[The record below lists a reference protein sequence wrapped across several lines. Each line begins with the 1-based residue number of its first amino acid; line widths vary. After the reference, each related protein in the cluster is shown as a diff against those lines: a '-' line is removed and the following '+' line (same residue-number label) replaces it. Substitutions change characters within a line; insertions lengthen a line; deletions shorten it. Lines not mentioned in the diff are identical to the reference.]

1 MRIVAL
7 AMLAL
12 LACAHETVNA
22 PEAVAPPVVESAP
35 APAPAPAAPA
45 VPETVA
51 VATPP
56 PAAPSPASIP
66 VERRAVQSADA
77 PKATGPYSAAIQAP
91 AGRVLFVSGQIAVDP
106 AKDRLVNGDAAK
118 QTERAM
124 ENVKAVL
131 EAAGSSVDDVVKTT
145 IFLTDL
151 ADFPKVNDAYGR
163 YFQKT
168 PPARAMVQVSALSRG
183 ARVAVEA
190 VAISRAGDSGAA
202 GGPVT
207 VSTAGAPKAIGPY
220 SQAVETRAGS
230 LLFVSGQIPVDPATG
245 ELVQGDIAAQTER
258 VMENL
263 KAVLASA
270 GASFSD
276 VVKTNVYMVDLV
288 GDGTKMNETY
298 GRYFQKSFPARA
310 TVQMAALPKGARIEI
325 ECVAVTRG
333 GAAGAVE
340 SAQAP
345 KTLGAYSQGMGVN
358 PGSFLFVSG
367 QIPVDPATGHTILG
381 DAGAQTERVMKN
393 LKAVLEAAGAGFDKV
408 VKTTIFVADMADY
421 AKVNEAYGR
430 YFSKSLPAR
439 ATVQVAALPKG
450 ARVAIDCLA
459 AL

>member
-1 MRIVAL
+1 
-7 AMLAL
+7 AL

-22 PEAVAPPVVESAP
+22 PEPVATPVVESAPAP

-56 PAAPSPASIP
+56 PAAPPPASIP

-77 PKATGPYSAAIQAP
+77 PKAAGPYSAAIQVP

-106 AKDRLVNGDAAK
+106 AKDRLVKGDAAK

-131 EAAGSSVDDVVKTT
+131 EAAGSTLDDVVKTT

-151 ADFPKVNDAYGR
+151 ADFPKVNDTYGR

-168 PPARAMVQVSALSRG
+168 PPARATVQVSALSRG

-190 VAISRAGDSGAA
+190 VAISRAADSGAA
-202 GGPVT
+202 GGP

-340 SAQAP
+340 SPRAP
-345 KTLGAYSQGMGVN
+345 KELGAYSQGIGVS

-381 DAGAQTERVMKN
+381 DARAQTDRVMQN
-393 LKAVLEAAGAGFDKV
+393 LKAVLEAAGASFDKV

-421 AKVNEAYGR
+421 AKINEAYGR
-430 YFSKSLPAR
+430 
-439 ATVQVAALPKG
+439 
-450 ARVAIDCLA
+450 
-459 AL
+459 

>member
-1 MRIVAL
+1 
-7 AMLAL
+7 
-12 LACAHETVNA
+12 
-22 PEAVAPPVVESAP
+22 
-35 APAPAPAAPA
+35 
-45 VPETVA
+45 

-56 PAAPSPASIP
+56 PAAPAAASIP

-77 PKATGPYSAAIQAP
+77 PKANGPYSAAIQAP
-91 AGRVLFVSGQIAVDP
+91 AGRILFVSGQIAVDP
-106 AKDRLVNGDAAK
+106 AKDRLVVGDVAK

-124 ENVKAVL
+124 ENVRAVL
-131 EAAGSSVDDVVKTT
+131 EAAGSSLEDVVKTT

-151 ADFPKVNDAYGR
+151 ADFTKVNDVYGR
-163 YFQKT
+163 YFKNA
-168 PPARAMVQVSALSRG
+168 PPARATVQVSALSRG

-190 VAISRAGDSGAA
+190 VAISRAGNSA
-202 GGPVT
+202 GGPVA
-207 VSTAGAPKAIGPY
+207 VSTAKAPKAIGPY
-220 SQAVETRAGS
+220 SQAMETGASS
-230 LLFVSGQIPVDPATG
+230 LLFVSGQIPVDPTTG

-276 VVKTNVYMVDLV
+276 VVKTNVYMVDLA

-298 GRYFQKSFPARA
+298 GRYFEKSFPARA

-325 ECVAVTRG
+325 ECVAATRG
-333 GAAGAVE
+333 GVSGAVQ

-345 KTLGAYSQGMGVN
+345 KALGSYSQAIS

-367 QIPVDPATGHTILG
+367 QIPVDPATGHTVLG
-381 DAGAQTERVMKN
+381 DVGAQTERVMQN
-393 LKAVLEAAGAGFDKV
+393 LKAVLEAGGASFDKV

-430 YFSKSLPAR
+430 HFSKSLPAR
-439 ATVQVAALPKG
+439 ATVQAAALPRG
-450 ARVAIDCLA
+450 ARVAIECLA

>member
-1 MRIVAL
+1 
-7 AMLAL
+7 
-12 LACAHETVNA
+12 
-22 PEAVAPPVVESAP
+22 
-35 APAPAPAAPA
+35 
-45 VPETVA
+45 
-51 VATPP
+51 
-56 PAAPSPASIP
+56 
-66 VERRAVQSADA
+66 
-77 PKATGPYSAAIQAP
+77 
-91 AGRVLFVSGQIAVDP
+91 
-106 AKDRLVNGDAAK
+106 
-118 QTERAM
+118 
-124 ENVKAVL
+124 
-131 EAAGSSVDDVVKTT
+131 VKTT
-145 IFLTDL
+145 IFVTDL
-151 ADFPKVNDAYGR
+151 ADFPKVNDVYAR

-168 PPARAMVQVSALSRG
+168 PPARATVQVSALSRG

-190 VAISRAGDSGAA
+190 VAISRTSDSGAA
-202 GGPVT
+202 GSPAA
-207 VSTAGAPKAIGPY
+207 VSTTNAPKAIGPY
-220 SQAVETRAGS
+220 SQGMEAGAGS

-276 VVKTNVYMVDLV
+276 VVKTNIYMTDLV

-325 ECVAVTRG
+325 ECVAATR
-333 GAAGAVE
+333 GAAGAVQ

-345 KTLGAYSQGMGVN
+345 KEAGAYSQGMGVS

-381 DAGAQTERVMKN
+381 DARAQTDRVMQN
-393 LKAVLEAAGAGFDKV
+393 LKAVLEAAGANFDKV

-439 ATVQVAALPKG
+439 ATVQAAALPRG

-459 AL
+459 GL

>member
-1 MRIVAL
+1 
-7 AMLAL
+7 
-12 LACAHETVNA
+12 
-22 PEAVAPPVVESAP
+22 
-35 APAPAPAAPA
+35 
-45 VPETVA
+45 

-56 PAAPSPASIP
+56 PVAASIP
-66 VERRAVQSADA
+66 IERRAVQSADA
-77 PKATGPYSAAIQAP
+77 PKANGPYSAAIQTP
-91 AGRVLFVSGQIAVDP
+91 AGRVVFVSGQIAVDP
-106 AKDRLVNGDAAK
+106 AKDRLVVGDAAK

-131 EAAGSSVDDVVKTT
+131 EAAGASLEDVVKTT

-151 ADFPKVNDAYGR
+151 ADFTKVNDVYGR
-163 YFQKT
+163 YFKNT
-168 PPARAMVQVSALSRG
+168 PPARATVQVSALSRG

-190 VAISRAGDSGAA
+190 VAISRAGESGAA
-202 GGPVT
+202 GGPVA
-207 VSTAGAPKAIGPY
+207 VSTAKAPKAIGPY
-220 SQAVETRAGS
+220 SQATQTGAGS
-230 LLFVSGQIPVDPATG
+230 LLFVSGQIPIDPATG

-276 VVKTNVYMVDLV
+276 VVKTNVYMVDLA

-298 GRYFQKSFPARA
+298 GRYFEKSFPARA
-310 TVQMAALPKGARIEI
+310 TVQMVALPKGARIEI
-325 ECVAVTRG
+325 ECVAATRG
-333 GAAGAVE
+333 GAPGAVP

-345 KTLGAYSQGMGVN
+345 KTLGAYSQAIS

-367 QIPVDPATGHTILG
+367 QIPVDPATGHAVLG
-381 DAGAQTERVMKN
+381 DAGAQTERVMQN
-393 LKAVLEAAGAGFDKV
+393 LKAVLEAGGASFDKV
-408 VKTTIFVADMADY
+408 VKTTIFVSDMADY

-439 ATVQVAALPKG
+439 ATVQVVALPRG

>member
-22 PEAVAPPVVESAP
+22 PEAVAPPVVESLP

-45 VPETVA
+45 VPEPAA

-56 PAAPSPASIP
+56 PAAPPPASIP

-77 PKATGPYSAAIQAP
+77 PTAAGPYRAAIQAP
-91 AGRVLFVSGQIAVDP
+91 AGRV
-106 AKDRLVNGDAAK
+106 
-118 QTERAM
+118 
-124 ENVKAVL
+124 
-131 EAAGSSVDDVVKTT
+131 
-145 IFLTDL
+145 
-151 ADFPKVNDAYGR
+151 
-163 YFQKT
+163 
-168 PPARAMVQVSALSRG
+168 
-183 ARVAVEA
+183 
-190 VAISRAGDSGAA
+190 
-202 GGPVT
+202 
-207 VSTAGAPKAIGPY
+207 
-220 SQAVETRAGS
+220 
-230 LLFVSGQIPVDPATG
+230 LFVSGQIPVDPATG

-345 KTLGAYSQGMGVN
+345 KALGAYSQGMGVS

-393 LKAVLEAAGAGFDKV
+393 LKAVLEAAGANFDKV
-408 VKTTIFVADMADY
+408 VKTTIFV
-421 AKVNEAYGR
+421 
-430 YFSKSLPAR
+430 
-439 ATVQVAALPKG
+439 
-450 ARVAIDCLA
+450 
-459 AL
+459 